1 MRIAGLQ
8 KLTLLD
14 YPGHL
19 ACTVFLEG
27 CNLRCPFCHNAS
39 LVLPERAGE
48 YEEVSEE
55 ELFAFLTKRRGVLQG
70 VCITGGEPLLWDK
83 TEELIGRIRE
93 MGYAVKLDTNGCFPD
108 RLKTLIEKKLVDYVA
123 MDIKNAPSRYPETV
137 GIAGFDTAPVER
149 SAALLMRGEVEYE
162 FRTTV
167 VGELHTEADFEE
179 IGRWLAGA
187 KRYFLQGFVD
197 SGDLIAAG
205 LHAASRAQM
214 ERFAAAVRKNI
225 PSVELR
231 GVS

>member
-1 MRIAGLQ
+1 M
-8 KLTLLD
+8 
-14 YPGHL
+14 
-19 ACTVFLEG
+19 
-27 CNLRCPFCHNAS
+27 
-39 LVLPERAGE
+39 
-48 YEEVSEE
+48 
-55 ELFAFLTKRRGVLQG
+55 TKRKGVLQG

-93 MGYAVKLDTNGCFPD
+93 MGYAVKLYTNGCFPD

-137 GIAGFDTAPVER
+137 GIAGFDTAPVEC
-149 SAALLMRGEVEYE
+149 SAALLMSGEVEYE

-179 IGRWLAGA
+179 IGQWLAGA

-205 LHAASRAQM
+205 LHAASKAQM
-214 ERFAAAVRKNI
+214 ERFAAAARKNI

>member
-14 YPGHL
+14 FPGKL

-48 YEEVSEE
+48 DPEVSEE
-55 ELFAFLTKRRGVLQG
+55 ELFAFLAKRRGVLQG
-70 VCITGGEPLLWDK
+70 VCITGGEPLLWPG
-83 TEELIGRIRE
+83 TEQLIGRIRE

-108 RLKTLIEKKLVDYVA
+108 RLAALLEAGAVDYVA
-123 MDIKNAPSRYPETV
+123 MDIKNALSRYPETV
-137 GIAGFDTAPVER
+137 GIPGFDTAPVER
-149 SAALLMRGEVEYE
+149 SAALLLEGKVEYE

-167 VGELHTEADFEE
+167 VAQLHTEADFET
-179 IGRWLAGA
+179 IGRCLAGA

-197 SGDLIAAG
+197 SGDLIAEG
-205 LHAASRAQM
+205 LCAASKAQM
-214 ERFAAAVRKNI
+214 EQFAAAARRWI

-231 GVS
+231 GV